1 MSMSLDTA
9 SAAKPLKV
17 PRFRGALDED
27 VDRRAARHKV
37 NFTQKQK
44 KNVFEIN

>member
-1 MSMSLDTA
+1 MSLDTA

-37 NFTQKQK
+37 NITRSK
-44 KNVFEIN
+44 KKKCFLK